1 MKYCTNCGA
10 QLPDEAK
17 FCESC
22 GTRQQAAPQSSAPQ
36 EEVKKKKSL
45 GEKMMENFR
54 TNMKMKKEK

>member
-22 GTRQQAAPQSSAPQ
+22 GTRQQAAPQSSAPHETAERAQ
-36 EEVKKKKSL
+36 E
-45 GEKMMENFR
+45 
-54 TNMKMKKEK
+54 

>member
-22 GTRQQAAPQSSAPQ
+22 GTRQQAVLCSTRR
-36 EEVKKKKSL
+36 
-45 GEKMMENFR
+45 GEKEEIIRRKNDGKLSHQYGVAER
-54 TNMKMKKEK
+54 AQE